1 MTIDTSTVL
10 ILALAGLAAT
20 GLIGFFGRR
29 PRQRGGDTAWRLARI
44 GTTPRGPGGTS
55 PASPTRD
62 TLLVMPDITGYTR
75 FLHLNR
81 FAEAHAQHIV
91 TELLQAVISGAEPA
105 LTASKVEGDAVLL
118 YAPMEG
124 RSARSAGEI
133 ERALEEL
140 IRAFYYRREELK
152 ASNLCR
158 CDACSHIG
166 DLDIKAV
173 VHRGPVTAY
182 QLGTFTELSGLPV
195 VAVHRLLKNSVDR
208 PRYVL
213 VTEQANDLVPSFA
226 RAPDIC
232 SEHRSD
238 VGTLSCWVYPF
249 EHEDL
254 GGIPTITPMRRR
266 PVGDLVAKMA
276 LNLRTLAEAVRDIL
290 RRPPTPRL

>member
-1 MTIDTSTVL
+1 MTFDTPTVL

-20 GLIGFFGRR
+20 ALIGFFGRR
-29 PRQRGGDTAWRLARI
+29 PRPRGGETAWQLARFRS
-44 GTTPRGPGGTS
+44 TQRGPGGTS

-91 TELLQAVISGAEPA
+91 TELLQAVISGAGSA
-105 LTASKVEGDAVLL
+105 LTAAKVEGDAVLL

-124 RSARSAGEI
+124 RAARTPAEVA
-133 ERALEEL
+133 RAVEDLL
-140 IRAFYYRREELK
+140 RAFYYRREELK

-182 QLGTFTELSGLPV
+182 QLGHFTELSGLPV
-195 VAVHRLLKNSVDR
+195 VAIHRLLKNSVER

-213 VTEQANDLVPSFA
+213 VTEQAGDLVPSFA
-226 RAPDIC
+226 RAPDTC
-232 SEHRSD
+232 TEHRSD
-238 VGTLSCWVYPF
+238 VGTLSCRVYPF
-249 EHEDL
+249 EHDDL
-254 GGIPTITPMRRR
+254 GGIPTITPLRRR
-266 PVGDLVAKMA
+266 PVGDMVAKMA
-276 LNLRTLAEAVRDIL
+276 LNLRTLMEAVRESL
-290 RRPPTPRL
+290 RRPPAPRL